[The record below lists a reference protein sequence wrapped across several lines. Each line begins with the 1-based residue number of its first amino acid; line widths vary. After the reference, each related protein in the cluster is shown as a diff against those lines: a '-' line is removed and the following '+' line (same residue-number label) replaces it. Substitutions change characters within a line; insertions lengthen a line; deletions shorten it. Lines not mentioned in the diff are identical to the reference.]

1 MSSSVSRPKR
11 QSAAVA
17 SAQTLGRMRTIEAS
31 RCTLEPQVVAHAP
44 EMFGVLSDPAIY
56 EFENQPPPSES
67 WLAERYAR
75 LECRASSDGS
85 QLWLNWVVRLPSGQL
100 AGYVQAT
107 VLRSS
112 VALVAYE
119 LASRH
124 WRQGIGRC
132 AVAAM
137 LAELQASYG
146 VTLFAAV
153 LKKANFR
160 SLAFL
165 RGLGF
170 EQGSGEQAVQLGVK
184 PDELL
189 MVRAVPT
196 ENAA

>member
-1 MSSSVSRPKR
+1 
-11 QSAAVA
+11 
-17 SAQTLGRMRTIEAS
+17 MRILDAFPLQ
-31 RCTLEPQVVAHAP
+31 LEPLTAAHARA
-44 EMFGVLSDPAIY
+44 MFTVLSDPAIY

-67 WLAERYAR
+67 WLAERYAK
-75 LECRASSDGS
+75 LERRASSDGS

-112 VALVAYE
+112 VALIAYE

-124 WRQGIGRC
+124 WRQGIGSC
-132 AVAAM
+132 AVSAM

-160 SLAFL
+160 SLALL
-165 RGLGF
+165 RSLGF
-170 EQGSGEQAVQLGVK
+170 EPGSAEQAVQLGAES
-184 PDELL
+184 DELL